1 MQEETSSIPSSST
14 LSTKTSAGSKRILLV
29 DDEPDVT
36 ITFKMGL
43 EGKGYKVDALIDPE
57 EALAHFKIGVYDLLL
72 LDIKMP
78 KMNGFQLY
86 EELEKLGQ
94 GSQGMLYHGIR
105 SDHPS
110 LRELFPQIDIDCF
123 IKKPIDSEELIK
135 KIKVGAAIV
144 FCSRYYS
151 GLPNQPWSTFRIFV
165 TRLVIGEF
173 RQGR

>member
-1 MQEETSSIPSSST
+1 MQEETSSIPSSSS

-43 EGKGYKVDALIDPE
+43 EGKGYKVDTFNDPE
-57 EALAHFKIGVYDLLL
+57 EALAGFKIGVYDLLL

-86 EELEKLGQ
+86 EELEKLDKKAKVCFITAFEVYYQ
-94 GSQGMLYHGIR
+94 
-105 SDHPS
+105 S

-135 KIKVGAAIV
+135 KIQ
-144 FCSRYYS
+144 
-151 GLPNQPWSTFRIFV
+151 LELQ
-165 TRLVIGEF
+165 
-173 RQGR
+173 